1 MNITNSKDQLLVNL
15 LSAATQRNEVLTSNL
30 VNQNTPGYK
39 RQTVE
44 FEDLLA
50 RELQGG
56 TEDLLSV
63 EPLILEDQLTPSS
76 PDGNNVNME
85 LEVTGLQQ
93 NRLQYEMYATILS
106 GRMELL
112 RTAIQD
118 GR

>member
-1 MNITNSKDQLLVNL
+1 MNISSSKDHLLVNL
-15 LSAATQRNEVLTSNL
+15 MSAATRRNQVLTSNL

-50 RELQGG
+50 RELREQRP
-56 TEDLLSV
+56 DLLAI
-63 EPLILEDQLTPSS
+63 EPLVIEDELTPAT
-76 PDGNNVNME
+76 PDGNNVKME
-85 LEVTGLQQ
+85 LELTGLIQ
-93 NRLQYEMYATILS
+93 NRLQYEMYSTILA

-112 RTAIQD
+112 RTAIQE

>member
-1 MNITNSKDQLLVNL
+1 MSITNSTDKLLINL
-15 LSAATQRNEVLTSNL
+15 LTSSTKRNQVLTSNL

-50 RELQGG
+50 REL
-56 TEDLLSV
+56 EEKRPDLLSI
-63 EPLILEDQLTPSS
+63 EPKVLEDEITPAAA
-76 PDGNNVNME
+76 DGNNVRME
-85 LEVTGLQQ
+85 LEMTGMLQ
-93 NRLQYEMYATILS
+93 NRLQYEMYSSILA